1 MVRVYCEEA
10 ITNILLTINVTMVRV
25 HCEEAITNILLTIVN
40 SIFVIA
46 SSQYTLTIV
55 TFVTNNNEEVMLI
68 EKMTEDS
75 ACFTIPSIGRQ
86 AELKVYLTLL

>member
-1 MVRVYCEEA
+1 M
-10 ITNILLTINVTMVRV
+10 LT
-25 HCEEAITNILLTIVN
+25 
-40 SIFVIA
+40 
-46 SSQYTLTIV
+46 
-55 TFVTNNNEEVMLI
+55 